1 MMNAEEK
8 ERFIVMETEISHIK
22 KDVNEIK
29 KSNKENFEELK
40 TLIQT
45 NSIMEAQRFKE
56 LDNKYASKLV
66 EKIVYGLAGTILS
79 AVALAITYLVVK

>member
-1 MMNAEEK
+1 
-8 ERFIVMETEISHIK
+8 METEISHIK